1 MPQQAPSKAEVI
13 VWVLG
18 EYGILKPSANGW
30 QAYTVGSRDEAYEEL
45 ERLEARPQLKPAP
58 DARH

>member
-1 MPQQAPSKAEVI
+1 MPQQTSFKAKAI
-13 VWVLG
+13 VWEPG

-30 QAYTVGSRDEAYEEL
+30 QAYAVGARDQAYEEL
-45 ERLEARPQLKPAP
+45 GRLEERRHGKPAS